1 MLAFDIIMTTAA
13 TYARLAN
20 NIICLEKL
28 SVLNSCGFMTFK
40 MLIFNKVDL
49 IDVGTDVSVF

>member
-1 MLAFDIIMTTAA
+1 MTTAA